1 MILTHTRTWALA
13 LPLTCL
19 HCTSADQ
26 APPAERSAPSPDA
39 EPSRPEATE
48 QPEAFELRGA
58 IELRP
63 LADDSELA
71 LALAKGPLPAGVQA
85 RLDNYGTEPKPSVTF
100 TADDLSTL
108 QAWSRELETQ
118 PLPQMRIAFERIA
131 ATQPVSL
138 SQPMHKG
145 WQLHFVRTDDGFVVH
160 AATGK
165 LTADQYTAQPQVQ
178 VDLTP
183 EDGQRFADLSER
195 MIDRKLAIMLDDRV
209 ISAPVVRER
218 IDGGTLMIS
227 LGSGDGG
234 PQEARRLVA
243 MLAGVPISEVVL
255 PASDD

>member
-13 LPLTCL
+13 LPLACL

-26 APPAERSAPSPDA
+26 APPAPSPDA
-39 EPSRPEATE
+39 APTRSEATE
-48 QPEAFELRGA
+48 RPEAFELRGT

-71 LALAKGPLPAGVQA
+71 LTLAKGPLPAGVQA
-85 RLDNYGTEPKPSVTF
+85 RLENYGSEPKTGVAF

-118 PLPQMRIAFERIA
+118 RLPQMRIAFEKTA
-131 ATQPVSL
+131 ATQPTSL
-138 SQPMHKG
+138 SRPLHKG
-145 WQLHFVRTDDGFVVH
+145 WQLHLVRTDDGFVVH
-160 AATGK
+160 DATGT

-195 MIDRKLAIMLDDRV
+195 MVDRKLAIILDDRV
-209 ISAPVVRER
+209 ISAPLVRER
-218 IDGGTLMIS
+218 IDGGTFIIT
-227 LGSGDGG
+227 LGSTDGG
-234 PQEARRLVA
+234 PQEARSLVA
-243 MLAGVPISEVVL
+243 KLAGVPISEVVL
-255 PASDD
+255 PTSDE